1 MSADDFDPQP
11 MNTADAKHTAGRQKD
26 VVKRALPVEHTDSDD
41 LVAFMGLTLMYLMVR
56 QLPMGLNSK
65 PLGSF
70 LLYVY

>member
-41 LVAFMGLTLMYLMVR
+41 LVAFMGS
-56 QLPMGLNSK
+56 P
-65 PLGSF
+65 
-70 LLYVY
+70 